1 MTRVPRLHIELPDNL
16 HRRAKVAAAQRGV
29 TLKAFVIEALE
40 RLADEQEAADASGRS
55 TT

>member
-1 MTRVPRLHIELPDNL
+1 MTRVPRLHIELPDTL

-40 RLADEQEAADASGRS
+40 RQVDEQDAEDTSARG